1 MAKFRA
7 FRIEPNIKKSY
18 SDFSKPSTKK
28 YNISMVK
35 TINSKYGSII
45 SYWGNIFEI
54 DKGVI
59 IGFIATESGG
69 QMVGANKYKATGL
82 MQATPTAVVECISK
96 WNTTGT
102 DLPQEAINEI
112 KKKLPA
118 LLTAKTSGSLEE
130 SIINLLKN
138 DANFS
143 IMCGTLIIRW
153 LLERFSSFFNGS
165 QLNKAMVAY
174 NAGAYSKAIN
184 KGSLGESMDSTS
196 LAQNSLVPKESR
208 AYLYK
213 MLGINGFLNL
223 IYRDKVI

>member
-1 MAKFRA
+1 MAKYRA
-7 FRIEPNIKKSY
+7 FRIEPNIQKSY
-18 SDFSKPSTKK
+18 SDFSKPESIKA
-28 YNISMVK
+28 NSAMIK

-54 DKGVI
+54 DKGVL

-96 WNTTGT
+96 WSKTGT
-102 DLPQEAINEI
+102 DLPPEVVTEI
-112 KKKLPA
+112 KKKLPS
-118 LLTAKTSGSLEE
+118 LLTVKTVGNLES

-143 IMCGTLIIRW
+143 IMCGTLILRW
-153 LLERFSSFFNGS
+153 LLQRFSSLFNGS

-174 NAGAYSKAIN
+174 NAGAYSRAIN
-184 KGSLGESMDSTS
+184 QGGLGEPIDSTV
-196 LAQNSLVPKESR
+196 LAQNPIVPNESR

-223 IYRDKVI
+223 IYRNKVI